1 MSRRSVLP
9 ADREQ
14 WLHDQVYLTI
24 VNDGDWYRKAT
35 ASMPSFDRVRYVSN
49 RWRED
54 LCPKEDRQMSPEERR
69 IVNMWLYEDLL
80 GRPLTLADIPSAD
93 GYRDTFVRHIAPFR
107 STRYTPSTHEEIP
120 MNPTPVNNSAVAFE
134 TRHFVY
140 GTEVSSM
147 SEAQLINA
155 IKQIEAEIAD
165 LKAVKTK
172 SSRITAK
179 VKELEDMLAKV
190 VEQLDKK

>member
-1 MSRRSVLP
+1 MSRRSALP

-24 VNDGDWYRKAT
+24 VNDGDWYREAV
-35 ASMPSFDRVRYVSN
+35 ARMPVFDRVRHVSN
-49 RWRED
+49 RWREG
-54 LCPKEDRQMSPEERR
+54 LCPKEDKQMSPEERR

-80 GRPLTLADIPSAD
+80 GRPLTLAYISSNE
-93 GYRDTFVRHIAPFR
+93 GYRDTFVRHIAPSQ
-107 STRYTPSTHEEIP
+107 STRYTLSTHEEIP

-134 TRHFVY
+134 TRHF
-140 GTEVSSM
+140 SSM

>member
-1 MSRRSVLP
+1 
-9 ADREQ
+9 
-14 WLHDQVYLTI
+14 
-24 VNDGDWYRKAT
+24 
-35 ASMPSFDRVRYVSN
+35 
-49 RWRED
+49 
-54 LCPKEDRQMSPEERR
+54 
-69 IVNMWLYEDLL
+69 
-80 GRPLTLADIPSAD
+80 
-93 GYRDTFVRHIAPFR
+93 
-107 STRYTPSTHEEIP
+107 
-120 MNPTPVNNSAVAFE
+120 
-134 TRHFVY
+134 
-140 GTEVSSM
+140 M

>member
-1 MSRRSVLP
+1 
-9 ADREQ
+9 
-14 WLHDQVYLTI
+14 
-24 VNDGDWYRKAT
+24 
-35 ASMPSFDRVRYVSN
+35 
-49 RWRED
+49 
-54 LCPKEDRQMSPEERR
+54 MSPEERR

-80 GRPLTLADIPSAD
+80 GRPITFADLESNE
-93 GYRDTFVRHIAPFR
+93 GYRATFAQHIAPFQ
-107 STRYTPSTHEEIP
+107 STRYTFSTYEEIP

-140 GTEVSSM
+140 GAEVSSM